1 MKAYLRVKGLWLLV
15 NASETRPTSDNDLQ
29 AKWDVKADKAA
40 GELYLAC
47 SVEQRMHIDT
57 IQDDPVNIWTTLAS
71 IHLQQHPGA
80 RLSAWDNFFSIWK
93 QPDESLS
100 TLIARIEDGM
110 SKIKELHPTGA
121 KNAYTIE
128 DLDAELICMT
138 MVRSLGEEYSHF
150 ASSLMLLKSL
160 DKSELQA
167 AFLAEESQRRHRPE
181 GPGGDAALF
190 TASATCHCHPGVT
203 CYFCEQP
210 GHCTHKCQAFKQ
222 AKSNAKADASHSGEG
237 RRPKNHLHPLHLLHR
252 PPPLLAHP
260 QHPRTL
266 SRRPTVSRA
275 SENSLAMQVFV
286 PLTPPILFALYNS
299 MQMLTGM
306 QTQVPLLI

>member
-15 NASETRPTSDNDLQ
+15 NGSETHPASDTDLQ

-40 GELYLAC
+40 VELYLAC

-57 IQDDPVNIWTTLAS
+57 VQDNPVKICTTFAS
-71 IHLQQHPGA
+71 IHLQQCPGTCFN
-80 RLSAWDNFFSIWK
+80 AWDDFFSIWK

-110 SKIKELHPTGA
+110 SKIKELRPTGG
-121 KNAYTIE
+121 KNAYTIQ

-150 ASSLMLLKSL
+150 ASSLMLLKYL

-167 AFLAEESQRRHRPE
+167 AFLAEESHRRHCPE

-190 TASATCHCHPGVT
+190 TASTTCHCCPGMT

-210 GHCTHKCQAFKQ
+210 GHCTHKCHAFKQ
-222 AKSNAKADASHSGEG
+222 EKMNAKANAGCSGQG
-237 RRPKNHLHPLHLLHR
+237 RC
-252 PPPLLAHP
+252 
-260 QHPRTL
+260 PRNANK
-266 SRRPTVSRA
+266 A
-275 SENSLAMQVFV
+275 SE
-286 PLTPPILFALYNS
+286 TPAASSTLPAPPTS
-299 MQMLTGM
+299 STMTSGM
-306 QTQVPLLI
+306 STSD